1 MQLFKNN
8 QTKSYMSKFLKLTN
22 IIFNTND
29 IHKIVIIPNKFYIHI
44 VNKQIRGF
52 NTIFGVVGSGFIS
65 SHTDI
70 IEVCKDK
77 HITDYKIVSNWIS
90 KN

>member
-1 MQLFKNN
+1 
-8 QTKSYMSKFLKLTN
+8 
-22 IIFNTND
+22 
-29 IHKIVIIPNKFYIHI
+29 

>member
-1 MQLFKNN
+1 
-8 QTKSYMSKFLKLTN
+8 MSKFLKLTT
-22 IIFNTND
+22 ILFNTND
-29 IHKIVIIPNKFYIHI
+29 IHKIIISPNKYYIHI
-44 VNKQIRGF
+44 ANKQIRGF
-52 NTIFGVVGSGFIS
+52 NATFGIVGSGYIS

>member
-1 MQLFKNN
+1 
-8 QTKSYMSKFLKLTN
+8 MSKFIRLTN
-22 IIFNTND
+22 FLFNTND
-29 IHKIVIIPNKFYIHI
+29 IHKIIISPNKYYIHI

-52 NTIFGVVGSGFIS
+52 NVTFGGFGSGYIY

-70 IEVCKDK
+70 IEVCKDE
-77 HITDYKIVSNWIS
+77 HNTDYNIVSNWIN